1 MAANTTT
8 YSFLKPTVGGDTD
21 LWGGYLNTNFDDI
34 DDLLDG
40 TSPIA
45 GVDINGGTIDGTSI
59 GLTAASTGAFTTLTI
74 GGVLLTATATELNLL
89 DGATFTLTEANY
101 LSGVTSA
108 IQGQLDAKID
118 DADAPTGDIVGTT
131 DTQTLTNKT
140 LTGVILDGVPTAPT
154 ASVGTD
160 TTQVATTAFVQ
171 ANGKVRQTVYTQT
184 GAVATGTG
192 VIPSDNTIPQITE
205 GTEYMTLA
213 ITPTSATS
221 ILKIEVA
228 AYGSFNNNRIMTVA
242 LFQDATADALA
253 VVGHMTASTD
263 APGVVNLRHTM
274 VAGTTSATTFRVRI
288 GSDSS
293 ATFTFNGVSGS
304 RRYGGVSAS
313 SITITELTP

>member
-1 MAANTTT
+1 MADSTTTT
-8 YSFLKPTVGGDTD
+8 YALVKPEVGASSDSWGDKLNAD
-21 LWGGYLNTNFDDI
+21 LDAL

-40 TSPIA
+40 TTAIA
-45 GVDINGGTIDGTSI
+45 PNLVGWQVGGVAVTS
-59 GLTAASTGAFTTLTI
+59 TAAELNI
-74 GGVLLTATATELNLL
+74 LDGVTATAAELNIL
-89 DGATFTLTEANY
+89 DGVTATAAELNY
-101 LSGVTSA
+101 VDGVTSA
-108 IQGQLDAKID
+108 IQTQLDAK
-118 DADAPTGDIVGTT
+118 APLASPTISNPTF
-131 DTQTLTNKT
+131 
-140 LTGVILDGVPTAPT
+140 TGVPVAPT

-171 ANGKVRQTVYTQT
+171 ANGKVKQVVYTQT
-184 GAVATGTG
+184 GAVATGTS

-242 LFQDATADALA
+242 LFQDATSTALA
-253 VVGHMTASTD
+253 AVGHMTASTD

-274 VAGTTSATTFRVRI
+274 VAGTASATTFRVRI

-304 RRYGGVSAS
+304 RRYGGVAAS
-313 SITITELTP
+313 SITITEMTP